1 MAPFFLCTINTDLV
15 GPAST
20 NDFEKKNI
28 FFSFYTM
35 MLSLDL
41 DLSIYTSTEQD
52 TIGNT
57 QTLNTE
63 IES

>member
-1 MAPFFLCTINTDLV
+1 
-15 GPAST
+15 
-20 NDFEKKNI
+20 
-28 FFSFYTM
+28 
-35 MLSLDL
+35 MLPLDL

-52 TIGNT
+52 TMGNM